1 MAQQQLEKEPA
12 PSRSSRSFTLAELV
26 VIALDLALGALGA
39 FVVYLILGSSVGF
52 PKDTSVLVLLVGILL
67 GCFGSLFAGVG
78 FLSRARRIAGY
89 LQLLGA
95 LGGLLILVAVGLHS
109 LSSGQPDWRAFALYG
124 SAAAVLM
131 VLGFVGKRLAE
142 SEG

>member
-1 MAQQQLEKEPA
+1 MQQQKPL
-12 PSRSSRSFTLAELV
+12 PSRSSRSFTLGELV
-26 VIALDLALGALGA
+26 VIALDLALGGLGSI
-39 FVVYLILGSSVGF
+39 VVYLITQAGSLPQDLSALMVMA
-52 PKDTSVLVLLVGILL
+52 GILL

-95 LGGLLILVAVGLHS
+95 LGGLLILAALGLHS
-109 LSSGQPDWRAFALYG
+109 LSNGRDSWEVYALYG

-142 SEG
+142 SEE

>member
-1 MAQQQLEKEPA
+1 MQQQKPLA
-12 PSRSSRSFTLAELV
+12 PRSSRSFTLGELV
-26 VIALDLALGALGA
+26 LIALDLALGALGA
-39 FVVYLILGSSVGF
+39 VLIYLIRGSTVGF
-52 PKDTSVLVLLVGILL
+52 PADTSILVLMAGILL
-67 GCFGSLFAGVG
+67 GCFGSFFAGVG

-109 LSSGQPDWRAFALYG
+109 LSGGRADWQAFAIYG

-142 SEG
+142 SEE